1 MPKLFPRTGALFAA
15 WLALNATSAAAQ
27 TPRPDPADAHAKVP
41 SAVARK
47 AMPLPS
53 ADDPPR
59 VDWRAANDR
68 VERVGGWR
76 TYARETLPAE
86 KPL

>member
-15 WLALNATSAAAQ
+15 WLAVSAASAAAQ
-27 TPRPDPADAHAKVP
+27 IPRPDPADARTKVP
-41 SAVARK
+41 PAVARK
-47 AMPLPS
+47 TPPPAS

-59 VDWRAANDR
+59 VDWRAANAR

-76 TYARETLPAE
+76 TYARETLPQE
-86 KPL
+86 KTP

>member
-1 MPKLFPRTGALFAA
+1 MPTLFPHMGALFAA
-15 WLALNATSAAAQ
+15 WLALNAASAAAQ
-27 TPRPDPADAHAKVP
+27 TPRPDPADARAKVP
-41 SAVARK
+41 PAVAKK
-47 AMPLPS
+47 APPPTS

-76 TYARETLPAE
+76 TYARETLPPE
-86 KPL
+86 KTP